1 MPKRRAVYNNN
12 GGRVVIEEV
21 EDQLVPYDPAVG
33 GQVSVYDNDDSK
45 KQVDLWIDEE
55 ADRIKPP
62 KKKTKKDG
70 KKSGKDGIT
79 LDDAKK
85 YYDAGKKAY
94 KWAQESGA
102 IDVVKDAIS
111 YGINWLS
118 NGGQYVD
125 PKKDIHRFLTPQES
139 AELDM
144 LLKDSTGTLVGG
156 AGDYWGNYKKF
167 YSKPENK
174 GKSKSDFD
182 AYMRRQRAQ
191 IQEQIQKYGELASIR
206 AQQQEWEKDANNNV
220 PPYQP
225 NQSGDD
231 TKEFLDPKTD
241 PKERAKEYNN
251 TAEKLQDGTIP
262 GSTFVEPRK
271 KRGPRSNKRGPRSKK
286 Y

>member
-1 MPKRRAVYNNN
+1 MPKRRSGRAVYNNN

-55 ADRIKPP
+55 ADRLNPP

-70 KKSGKDGIT
+70 KKGDKDGIT

-118 NGGQYVD
+118 HGGQYVD

-139 AELDM
+139 AEFDILM
-144 LLKDSTGTLVGG
+144 KEMTGTTPGVGN
-156 AGDYWGNYKKF
+156 YWSEYKKF

-174 GKSKSDFD
+174 GKPRSEFD
-182 AYMRRQRAQ
+182 NYMRRRQAQ
-191 IQEQIQKYGELASIR
+191 IMEQVQKYGELAAVR
-206 AQQQEWEKDANNNV
+206 AQQEEWEKNADKNV
-220 PPYQP
+220 PPYHPQ
-225 NQSGDD
+225 QAGDD
-231 TKEFLDPKTD
+231 TKEYLDPKND
-241 PKERAKEYNN
+241 PKQRTQEYVN
-251 TAEKLQDGTIP
+251 TAEKLQDGNI
-262 GSTFVEPRK
+262 
-271 KRGPRSNKRGPRSKK
+271 RGNSFFNNPKNYSNNVS
-286 Y
+286 YIF

>member
-1 MPKRRAVYNNN
+1 MPKRRSGRAVYNNN

-55 ADRIKPP
+55 ADRLNPP

-70 KKSGKDGIT
+70 KKGDKDGIT
-79 LDDAKK
+79 LEDAKK

-125 PKKDIHRFLTPQES
+125 PKKDLKRFLTPQER
-139 AELDM
+139 AEFDILAKKAM
-144 LLKDSTGTLVGG
+144 GTV
-156 AGDYWGNYKKF
+156 APMNEYYWSYYKKF
-167 YSKPENK
+167 YNNPENK
-174 GKSKSDFD
+174 GKSRSDF
-182 AYMRRQRAQ
+182 AKYLRRKEAE
-191 IQEQIQKYGELASIR
+191 IQEKLQKYGELAAVR
-206 AQQQEWEKDANNNV
+206 AQQEEWEKNADKNV

-231 TKEFLDPKTD
+231 TKEFLDPKND

-251 TAEKLQDGTIP
+251 TAEKLKDDAIP
-262 GSTFVEPRK
+262 GSAFVNPRK
-271 KRGPRSNKRGPRSKK
+271 GGIPILPFN
-286 Y
+286 

>member
-33 GQVSVYDNDDSK
+33 GQVSVYDDDDSK

-55 ADRIKPP
+55 AERIKPP

-70 KKSGKDGIT
+70 KKGGKDGIT

-118 NGGQYVD
+118 HGGQYVD

-139 AELDM
+139 AEVEILM
-144 LLKDSTGTLVGG
+144 KQMTGVN
-156 AGDYWGNYKKF
+156 DYWKEYKKF
-167 YSKPENK
+167 YSNPENK
-174 GKSKSDFD
+174 GKSFD
-182 AYMRRQRAQ
+182 DYMRRRRAQ
-191 IQEQIQKYGELASIR
+191 AQEQIQKYGELASIR
-206 AQQQEWEKDANNNV
+206 AQQQEWEKDADKNV

-251 TAEKLQDGTIP
+251 TAEKLKDGTIP
-262 GSTFVEPRK
+262 GSTFVQPRK
-271 KRGPRSNKRGPRSKK
+271 KGPKWAKK
-286 Y
+286 

>member
-1 MPKRRAVYNNN
+1 MPKRRSGRAVYNNN

-55 ADRIKPP
+55 ADRIEPP

-70 KKSGKDGIT
+70 KKGGKDGIT

-118 NGGQYVD
+118 HGGQYVD

-139 AELDM
+139 AEFDILM
-144 LLKDSTGTLVGG
+144 KEMSGVVPGV
-156 AGDYWGNYKKF
+156 GDYWSEYKKF

-174 GKSKSDFD
+174 GKPRSEFD
-182 AYMRRQRAQ
+182 NYMRKRQAQ
-191 IQEQIQKYGELASIR
+191 IMEQVQKYGELAAVR
-206 AQQQEWEKDANNNV
+206 AQQQEWEKDADKNV

-231 TKEFLDPKTD
+231 TKEFLDPKND

-251 TAEKLQDGTIP
+251 TAEKLKDDTIRGAP
-262 GSTFVEPRK
+262 FINPKKQEETSFVYFK
-271 KRGPRSNKRGPRSKK
+271 
-286 Y
+286 

>member
-1 MPKRRAVYNNN
+1 MPKRR
-12 GGRVVIEEV
+12 VVIEPI
-21 EDQLVPYDPAVG
+21 EDELVPYDPSVG
-33 GQVSVYDNDDSK
+33 GRVEVYDDSK

-55 ADRIKPP
+55 ADRLNPP
-62 KKKTKKDG
+62 KKKTKKGG

-94 KWAQESGA
+94 KWAQDSGA

-125 PKKDIHRFLTPQES
+125 PKKDLKRFLTPQER
-139 AELDM
+139 AEFDILTKKA
-144 LLKDSTGTLVGG
+144 LGTT
-156 AGDYWGNYKKF
+156 APMNEYYWNYYKKF
-167 YSKPENK
+167 YNDPKNK
-174 GKSKSDFD
+174 GKSRSDFQKYLIRKE
-182 AYMRRQRAQ
+182 AEV
-191 IQEQIQKYGELASIR
+191 QEELQKYGELAAVR
-206 AQQQEWEKDANNNV
+206 AQQEEWEKNADKNI

-241 PKERAKEYNN
+241 PEERAKEYNN

-262 GSTFVEPRK
+262 GSTFVKPRK
-271 KRGPRSNKRGPRSKK
+271 KGGPKWAKK
-286 Y
+286 